1 MAKQPSFLNS
11 VKWAYTGN
19 WGEKIFSALFSVIVA
34 GILGPRDFGVA
45 AIALVYIGFLQLFLD
60 QGLAAALIQ
69 RKNLEQEHADA
80 VFWMDLA
87 LSVFLVGL
95 SILFSRSWAAINHAP
110 QVAVII
116 PVYSLCIIFEA
127 LSIVQTAL
135 LRREMDFKSLSIRT
149 NVSVLLSGILGIALA
164 FRGYGVWALVAQQLA
179 KDIIALTLLW
189 KLSKWKPR
197 FEFSWKHLKDLL
209 SFSIPNF
216 GAQLGIFA
224 EGQAGSVVLG
234 LFFGPVA
241 VGLYRIAERVTNSIV
256 TMAMASIQSV
266 ALPQFSRLQDDP
278 EELAKSVLTCIRM
291 SAAITL
297 PSLAGLAAVSQPLM
311 ATVGV
316 QWIPAAPALKVLSVL
331 GMISIFGFFTGPLMQ
346 ALGRTRQIAL
356 LEWARAIVN
365 VAILAGA
372 GWLAHTAAVNWQVM
386 AIAIGRFVASFF
398 LVVPVFVYIL
408 LRLCRI
414 SIRDFASAI
423 FPSACAAV
431 STAGAVMLFHW
442 LVGAHWLSNVKPVI
456 LLGIEV
462 VLGGI
467 VGLTVLLKLESQLY
481 RSIVGMIKGSSEK
494 PGPDEDPSQ
503 AEPETVLQGVGADES
518 ISRHSHL

>member
-19 WGEKIFSALFSVIVA
+19 WGEKIFSGLFSIIVA

-69 RKNLEQEHADA
+69 RKHLEQEHADA

-87 LSVFLVGL
+87 LSVFLVAV

-116 PVYSLCIIFEA
+116 PVYSLCIVIEA

-135 LRREMDFKSLSIRT
+135 LRRDMDFKSLSIRT
-149 NVSVLLSGILGIALA
+149 NVSVLLSGIFGIVLA
-164 FRGYGVWALVAQQLA
+164 FKGFGVWALVAQQLA
-179 KDIIALTLLW
+179 KDVIALTLLW
-189 KLSKWKPR
+189 KLSRWHPR

-216 GAQLGIFA
+216 GAQLGVFA
-224 EGQAGSVVLG
+224 DGQAGSIVLG

-266 ALPQFSRLQDDP
+266 ALPQFSRLQDQP
-278 EELAKSVLTCIRM
+278 EELAKSVLTCIRL
-291 SAAITL
+291 SAAVTL
-297 PSLAGLAAVSQPLM
+297 PSLAGLAAVSYPLM

-316 QWIPAAPALKVLSVL
+316 QWIPAVPALKVLSAL

-346 ALGRTRQIAL
+346 ALGKTRQIAL

-365 VAILAGA
+365 VAILACA
-372 GWLAHTAAVNWQVM
+372 GLLAHSAAVNWQVM
-386 AIAIGRFVASFF
+386 AISMGRFAASFF

-408 LRLCRI
+408 LSLCRI
-414 SIRDFASAI
+414 SLRDFFFAVV
-423 FPSACAAV
+423 PSICAAI
-431 STAGAVMLFHW
+431 STAGTVMLFHL
-442 LVGAHWLSNVKPVI
+442 LVGAHWLNSAKPAVV
-456 LLGIEV
+456 LGVEV
-462 VLGGI
+462 GLGGI
-467 VGLTVLLKLESQLY
+467 VGLAVLLRLESQLY
-481 RSIVGMIKGSSEK
+481 RSVVGMIKGSARSADRDEELSE
-494 PGPDEDPSQ
+494 
-503 AEPETVLQGVGADES
+503 AERETVLQGVAADES
-518 ISRHSHL
+518 ISRHSNL